1 MMKKILICGGSNGL
15 GSEITNN
22 FLSNGKCQVIVVSRK
37 KKNLINI
44 KKKINSKNLHCYICD
59 LTNENQTIL
68 LMKNLKKK
76 FRSIDLVVS
85 SVGSSNMKTTGQE
98 NYNEWLRA
106 YNSNFFSQ
114 TNITENFVKFF
125 KNKKLKKIILISSIA
140 AYFKGGAPLSYS
152 LAKKSLN
159 MYVENIS
166 KYLAQFNININT
178 ISPGHILQKN
188 NLWEKKINK
197 NKKKTFKM
205 INNTVGLKRF
215 CKPDDVINVINFL
228 ACEKSNYITGA
239 DFKVDGKTT

>member
-1 MMKKILICGGSNGL
+1 MKNILICGGSHGL
-15 GSEITNN
+15 GFEITKN
-22 FLSNGKCQVIVVSRK
+22 FSLNDKYQIIIVSRK
-37 KKNLINI
+37 KKNLLNT
-44 KKKINSKNLHCYICD
+44 KKNINSKNLHYYTCD
-59 LTNENQTIL
+59 LTNESKTIL

-76 FRSIDLVVS
+76 FKSIDLMVS
-85 SVGSSNMKTTGQE
+85 SVGSSNMQATGKE
-98 NYNEWLRA
+98 NYLEWQRA

-125 KNKKLKKIILISSIA
+125 KSKKLKKIILISSIA
-140 AYFKGGAPLSYS
+140 AYFKGGAPLSYC
-152 LAKKSLN
+152 LAKNSLN

-166 KYLAQFNININT
+166 KYLGQFNININT

-197 NKKKTFKM
+197 NKKKTFEM
-205 INNTVGLKRF
+205 INKTVGLKRF

-228 ACEKSNYITGA
+228 ASEKSNYITGA

>member
-1 MMKKILICGGSNGL
+1 MKKILICGGSNGL

-37 KKNLINI
+37 KKNLISI

-85 SVGSSNMKTTGQE
+85 SVGSSNMKTTGKE

-215 CKPDDVINVINFL
+215 CKPEDVINVINFL
-228 ACEKSNYITGA
+228 ASEKSNYITGA

>member
-1 MMKKILICGGSNGL
+1 
-15 GSEITNN
+15 
-22 FLSNGKCQVIVVSRK
+22 
-37 KKNLINI
+37 
-44 KKKINSKNLHCYICD
+44 
-59 LTNENQTIL
+59 
-68 LMKNLKKK
+68 
-76 FRSIDLVVS
+76 VS
-85 SVGSSNMKTTGQE
+85 SVGSSNMKTTGKE

-215 CKPDDVINVINFL
+215 CKPEDLINVINFL
-228 ACEKSNYITGA
+228 ASEKSNYITGA